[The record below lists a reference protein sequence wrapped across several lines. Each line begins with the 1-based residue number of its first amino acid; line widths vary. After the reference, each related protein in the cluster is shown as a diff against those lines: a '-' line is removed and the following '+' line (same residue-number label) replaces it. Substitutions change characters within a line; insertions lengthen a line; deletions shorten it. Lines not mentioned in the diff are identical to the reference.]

1 MPQMKNYLYNKKF
14 PYIFGNFSSHPF
26 FGQKKSLSKS
36 KRESCPPSSAGLQRR
51 RNSSET
57 SPLLWINNL
66 PPSQLL
72 KFCLATATPPGK
84 PPGNLCLIFVGRQV
98 AIGHHVFDRRRSKE
112 FQGKPPGIT
121 FQGGRPTPAKCRVL
135 GIFQGIKILGDFF
148 LVWMFYGVYLEKF
161 FIKFS

>member
-1 MPQMKNYLYNKKF
+1 MIIFLTVTGFRHAPNEKLFNKKF

-57 SPLLWINNL
+57 SPLLRINNL
-66 PPSQLL
+66 PQLL
-72 KFCLATATPPGK
+72 NSWNSVGDRIPTWETPGD
-84 PPGNLCLIFVGRQV
+84 FWRQV

-121 FQGGRPTPAKCRVL
+121 FLEGLGRGGRPALQNVEYLEFFRGWK
-135 GIFQGIKILGDFF
+135 KLGDFF
-148 LVWMFYGVYLEKF
+148 CLDVF
-161 FIKFS
+161 